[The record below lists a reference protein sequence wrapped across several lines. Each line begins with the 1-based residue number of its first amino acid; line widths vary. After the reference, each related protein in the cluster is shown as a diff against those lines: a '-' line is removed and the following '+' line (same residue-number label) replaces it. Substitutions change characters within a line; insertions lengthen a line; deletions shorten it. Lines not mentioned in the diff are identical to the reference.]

1 VFTTLART
9 VVVRKGKKGNQHE
22 LREVFPHFLW
32 LLRDVIV
39 DPVNKAGKPISA
51 TEYLMT
57 RVLAR
62 DDDNFEESKEEKV
75 GRAIVTFFPKIECR
89 LLPPPSEDKEVMK
102 RIESNQ
108 SKLSEQFNTG
118 VEELVTFIKC
128 NVEAKRVFG
137 KGIYI
142 DGPTL
147 APLVEETIK
156 AINEPNA
163 IPALENTWK
172 SVITL
177 CCKAVQEEL
186 VAEYIQVMTARYTA
200 ASKEKPLEEDFDK
213 KSKLTSDS
221 VHETLMGIHRTVVE
235 VLNGVSR

>member
-1 VFTTLART
+1 
-9 VVVRKGKKGNQHE
+9 
-22 LREVFPHFLW
+22 
-32 LLRDVIV
+32 
-39 DPVNKAGKPISA
+39 
-51 TEYLMT
+51 
-57 RVLAR
+57 
-62 DDDNFEESKEEKV
+62 
-75 GRAIVTFFPKIECR
+75 
-89 LLPPPSEDKEVMK
+89 MK

-118 VEELVTFIKC
+118 VEELVTFLKC
-128 NVEAKRVFG
+128 NVETKKVFG
-137 KGIYI
+137 KGISI

-156 AINEPNA
+156 AKNEPNA

-177 CCKAVQEEL
+177 RCKAVQEEL
-186 VAEYIQVMTARYTA
+186 VAEYIQVMTVRYTA

-221 VHETLMGIHRTVVE
+221 VHETLMGIHRLLSKCSMRSFLSKWVDFFAQ
-235 VLNGVSR
+235 G